1 MFLLSI
7 IMRRLSLYIALV
19 IVLVAGVQRA
29 SAQSLLLGADFA
41 TLFDN
46 TEYSTMSYAGR
57 SETLFS
63 ARLTPYLG
71 VEWSQNSRL
80 VFGADLVQDF
90 GHDSKFVSDVNVLM
104 YYNLSLPKVKVFAGI
119 FPRGEMYGLRTP
131 LFFDRGYRYYHNRI
145 QGVMARY
152 GATDRSFVEFAMDYT
167 GMRSVDTRESFMIMS
182 AARHTLPCGFG
193 FGYDLLMGHYA
204 KDYNPA
210 TADGVVDNLMA
221 TPFIRFDYSLAV
233 GGGSAPISLGAEA
246 RYIVSL
252 QRDRHAENVW
262 RAPMGGEIL
271 VEAEWYGVSLRNRLY
286 LGGNLLTHYD
296 RYGADL
302 YYGVP
307 FYRTMEGIYDAIELS
322 YNRSFCD
329 NTLSVEAGIS
339 LDYDGVGWGTR
350 QFILLGVNFGGKIPF
365 KANK

>member
-1 MFLLSI
+1 M
-7 IMRRLSLYIALV
+7 
-19 IVLVAGVQRA
+19 IVMLVAGVQHA

-46 TEYSTMSYAGR
+46 TEYSTTRYGGR

-71 VEWSQNSRL
+71 VEWSESNRL
-80 VFGADLVQDF
+80 VFGANLVQDF

-104 YYNLSLPKVKVFAGI
+104 YYNFSVPKVKVFAGI
-119 FPRGEMYGLRTP
+119 FPRKEIYGLRSP

-152 GATDRSFVEFAMDYT
+152 GTTDKGFVEFAMDYA
-167 GMRSVDTRESFMIMS
+167 GMRSHDTRESFMIMS
-182 AARHTLPCGFG
+182 AGRYTLPIDLD
-193 FGYDLLMGHYA
+193 FGYDLMMGHYA

-210 TADGVVDNLMA
+210 TDDGVVDNLMV
-221 TPFIRFDYSLAV
+221 TPYVGYTHNFAM
-233 GGGSAPISLGAEA
+233 GGGKQELSLRAEA

-252 QRDRHAENVW
+252 QRDRRAENVW
-262 RAPMGGEIL
+262 HTPMGGEIL

-286 LGGNLLTHYD
+286 LGDNLLTHYN
-296 RYGADL
+296 RYGADV

-307 FYRTMEGIYDAIELS
+307 FYRMQEGIYDAIELS
-322 YNRSFCD
+322 YNRSFYD

-350 QFILLGVNFGGKIPF
+350 QFILLGVNFGHKIPF
-365 KANK
+365 SRNK